1 MKYVFGIILGLFLVS
16 CQTQEPVQFKNPIF
30 NKKLEAISKI
40 LDDIQIT
47 PTEIIDLNDPEIL
60 PAKCELLSDEGYR
73 IMMKCVHPPY
83 QTTPGRIAYHRFTNM
98 GKYEPFYLSEKNLCE
113 IHQEQ
118 CDDMD
123 FQHFCS
129 WGVSIARLNDGEDCG
144 LQVPEDQLPEWLI
157 R

>member
-16 CQTQEPVQFKNPIF
+16 CQTQESVQFKNPIF

-40 LDDIQIT
+40 LNDVKIT
-47 PTEIIDLNDPEIL
+47 PTEIIDLKDPEVL
-60 PAKCELLSDEGYR
+60 PATCELLSDEGYR
-73 IMMKCVHPPY
+73 IIMKCVQPY
-83 QTTPGRIAYHRFTNM
+83 RTIPVQTVYYRFTNM
-98 GKYEPFYLSEKNLCE
+98 GKYEPFYSSEKNLCE

-123 FQHFCS
+123 FQNFYS
-129 WGVSIARLNDGEDCG
+129 WGVFVVRLNDGEDCG